1 MTETKEKSPF
11 VTIENLSQYFCV
23 SVSTIRAWV
32 RQGYIPENTYI
43 KLGNTYRF
51 NRPAVAEALTQM
63 QKDGVELGQDT
74 SESTTVEVTGVEGSV
89 LTMGE
94 PNEPDE
100 NQLEFDFDTDEDA

>member
-11 VTIENLSQYFCV
+11 VTIENLAQYFCV

-51 NRPAVAEALTQM
+51 NRPAVADALMAM
-63 QKDGVELGQDT
+63 QKEEEAIGQAVAVGGVG
-74 SESTTVEVTGVEGSV
+74 TVAAVVGPEE
-89 LTMGE
+89 E
-94 PNEPDE
+94 
-100 NQLEFDFDTDEDA
+100 QLEFDFDADEDA

>member
-1 MTETKEKSPF
+1 MTDQVVKEKSPF

-51 NRPAVAEALTQM
+51 NRPAVAEALMAM
-63 QKDGVELGQDT
+63 QKE
-74 SESTTVEVTGVEGSV
+74 EEEAASTDVNVEVTGVEGSV
-89 LTMGE
+89 LSMGE
-94 PNEPDE
+94 PAHDE
-100 NQLEFDFDTDEDA
+100 NQLEFDFDADEDA